1 MSIRKIRNSW
11 WVDFRLNDIRHRV
24 RSPENTQ
31 AGAKAYEAVL
41 RHRLTIGEEPIKPA
55 AAKTATRTFAD
66 FAKEW
71 FETYVRKNN
80 KPSTQVLRRSA
91 LTSHL
96 VPAFGDLPL
105 AEIDATK
112 VERYK
117 MAKLAEGL
125 SAGTI
130 NLYVSILAKCLHDAV
145 EWGVLTVAPKTK
157 FLRHPRHRFDF
168 LSHEEADRL
177 VAAMPTWPWQAMA
190 TLALNTGLR
199 IGEICG
205 LQWNDIDMNG
215 RQLVVRRSV
224 VRGIVG
230 STKNSRERQIP
241 LSAAAVA
248 ALARVPR
255 DHQLVFHRKDG
266 GALLHATARNQI
278 IKVCK
283 LAGLRKIGWHVLR
296 HTFAS
301 WLVSDGVPLPV
312 VQGLLGHANIEMTM
326 RYSHM
331 APSSFR
337 SAIDVLERRCSPAPI
352 EYSWAPGG
360 QRPPIATP
368 AEGNSATSE
377 APVSSLELGKND
389 TYCRALFPA

>member
-1 MSIRKIRNSW
+1 MSTRKIRNAW
-11 WVDFRLNDIRHRV
+11 WVDFRINGTRHRV

-31 AGAKAYEAVL
+31 TGAKAYEAVL
-41 RHRLTIGEEPIKPA
+41 RHRLTNGQPVKPA
-55 AAKTATRTFAD
+55 SPKAATRTFAD
-66 FAKEW
+66 FSKEW
-71 FETYVRKNN
+71 FETYVRTNN
-80 KPSTQVLRRSA
+80 KPSTQALRWSA

-105 AEIDATK
+105 AEIDVTK

-145 EWGVLTVAPKTK
+145 EWGMLAVAPKTK
-157 FLRHPRHRFDF
+157 FLRQPRHRFDF

-177 VAAMPTWPWQAMA
+177 VAAMPAMPWQQMA

-205 LQWNDIDMNG
+205 LQWNDIDMKT

-224 VRGIVG
+224 ALGMVG
-230 STKNSRERQIP
+230 STKNNRERQIP

-248 ALARVPR
+248 ALAQMPR
-255 DHQLVFHRKDG
+255 DQDFVFHSKNG
-266 GALLHATARNQI
+266 TLLIHGTARTQMI
-278 IKVCK
+278 QACER
-283 LAGLRKIGWHVLR
+283 AGLRQIGWHVLR

-301 WLVSDGVPLPV
+301 WLVSDGVPIPV
-312 VQGLLGHANIEMTM
+312 VQSLLGHANIEMTM

-337 SAIDVLERRCSPAPI
+337 SAIDVLERRCNPTPV

-360 QRPPIATP
+360 QRIPIVTSIVVAP
-368 AEGNSATSE
+368 ATSK
-377 APVSSLELGKND
+377 ASIS
-389 TYCRALFPA
+389 

>member
-11 WVDFRLNDIRHRV
+11 WVDFRVNNIRHRV

-41 RHRLTIGEEPIKPA
+41 RNRLTNGQPIKLTPMA
-55 AAKTATRTFAD
+55 AATRTFAD
-66 FAKEW
+66 FSKEW
-71 FETYVRKNN
+71 FETYVRTNN
-80 KPSTQVLRRSA
+80 KPSTQALRKSA
-91 LTSHL
+91 LSSHL
-96 VPAFGDLPL
+96 VPTFGELSL
-105 AEIDATK
+105 AEIDVTK
-112 VERYK
+112 VERFK

-125 SAGTI
+125 SASTI

-145 EWGVLTVAPKTK
+145 EWGILTVAPKTK
-157 FLRHPRHRFDF
+157 FLRQPRHRFDF

-177 VAAMPTWPWQAMA
+177 VAALPAGRCQTMA

-199 IGEICG
+199 FGEICG
-205 LQWNDIDMNG
+205 LEWSDIDTHA

-224 VRGIVG
+224 VQGIVG
-230 STKNSRERQIP
+230 STKNNRERQIP
-241 LSAAAVA
+241 LSSA
-248 ALARVPR
+248 ALSALGKMPR
-255 DHQLVFHRKDG
+255 KYQFVFHRDDG
-266 GALLHATARNQI
+266 TPLLHATAQKQI
-278 IKVCK
+278 TRACQR
-283 LAGLRKIGWHVLR
+283 AGIRRIGWHVLR

-312 VQGLLGHANIEMTM
+312 VQNLLGHANIEMTM

-337 SAIDVLERRCSPAPI
+337 TAIDVLERRCNPTPV

-360 QRPPIATP
+360 QRLPIATST
-368 AEGNSATSE
+368 AAVSSASATPS
-377 APVSSLELGKND
+377 SSLD
-389 TYCRALFPA
+389 

>member
-1 MSIRKIRNSW
+1 MSIRRIRNSW
-11 WVDFRLNDIRHRV
+11 WVDFRVNNTRHRV
-24 RSPENTQ
+24 RSPENSQ

-41 RHRLTIGEEPIKPA
+41 RHRLTIGEPAKPA
-55 AAKTATRTFAD
+55 SPGATTRTFGD

-71 FETYVRKNN
+71 FETYVRTNN
-80 KPSTQVLRRSA
+80 KPSTQALRWSA

-105 AEIDATK
+105 AEIDVTK
-112 VERYK
+112 VEHYK
-117 MAKLAEGL
+117 MAELAEGL

-157 FLRHPRHRFDF
+157 FLRQPRHRFDF

-177 VAAMPTWPWQAMA
+177 VAAIPAGQWQTMA

-205 LQWNDIDMNG
+205 LEWNDVDTNA

-230 STKNSRERQIP
+230 STKNNRERQIP
-241 LSAAAVA
+241 LSAAAVG
-248 ALARVPR
+248 ALAKMPR
-255 DHQLVFHRKDG
+255 DCQFVFHREDG
-266 GALLHATARNQI
+266 GSLLHATARSQM
-278 IKVCK
+278 IKACK
-283 LAGLRKIGWHVLR
+283 RAGLRKIGWHVLR

-312 VQGLLGHANIEMTM
+312 VQSLLGHANIEMTM

-337 SAIDVLERRCSPAPI
+337 SAIDVLERRCNPTPI

-368 AEGNSATSE
+368 TGVNSTTSE
-377 APVSSLELGKND
+377 APVSSLDLGKND
-389 TYCRALFPA
+389 TCCRALLSV

>member
-24 RSPENTQ
+24 RSPENSQ

-41 RHRLTIGEEPIKPA
+41 RHRLTIGEPIKPA
-55 AAKTATRTFAD
+55 ASKATTRTFAD

-71 FETYVRKNN
+71 FETYVRTNN
-80 KPSTQVLRRSA
+80 KPSTQALRRSV

-130 NLYVSILAKCLHDAV
+130 NLYVSTLAKCLHDAV
-145 EWGVLTVAPKTK
+145 EWGVLTVAPRTK

-177 VAAMPTWPWQAMA
+177 VAAMPTEPWQTMA

-205 LQWNDIDMNG
+205 LQWNDIDMHG

-230 STKNSRERQIP
+230 STKNNRERQIP
-241 LSAAAVA
+241 LSAAAA
-248 ALARVPR
+248 GALAKIPP
-255 DHQLVFHRKDG
+255 DYQFVFHREDG
-266 GALLHATARNQI
+266 GPLLHATARNQI
-278 IKVCK
+278 IKACRR
-283 LAGLRKIGWHVLR
+283 AGLRRIGWHVLR

-312 VQGLLGHANIEMTM
+312 VQSLLGHANIEMTM

-337 SAIDVLERRCSPAPI
+337 SAIDVLERRCNPTPI

-360 QRPPIATP
+360 QRLPIATP
-368 AEGNSATSE
+368 TGVNSTTPE

-389 TYCRALFPA
+389 TCCRALLSA